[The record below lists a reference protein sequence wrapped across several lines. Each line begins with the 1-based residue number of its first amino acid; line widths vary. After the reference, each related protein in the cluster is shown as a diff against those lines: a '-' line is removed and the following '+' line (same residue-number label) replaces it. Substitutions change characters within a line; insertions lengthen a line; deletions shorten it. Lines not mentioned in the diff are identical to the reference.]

1 MIMCCSLIL
10 TSFMTTERLKTL
22 SDSILLVS
30 LTLLAYNLVPPSVV
44 NGQLNAD
51 EVKNFL
57 DNLYGL
63 ISSFFVI
70 IVFWVIYTKILDY
83 LKESN
88 EIVVWVSLTFFILVL
103 LTPVFSVALFQ
114 YQVQPSITSLASL
127 QIVNGIL
134 LVLLWIYLLRHR
146 NMMTIELK
154 KNDNRYMYSI
164 LSVIPSLYAISIG
177 IAFINIQ
184 MAIIFPVIMVPTM
197 TLLGQAF
204 HHHQKKG

>member
-1 MIMCCSLIL
+1 
-10 TSFMTTERLKTL
+10 MTTERLKTL

-70 IVFWVIYTKILDY
+70 IVFWVIYTKILDH

-197 TLLGQAF
+197 MLLGQAF
-204 HHHQKKG
+204 HHQKKG

>member
-1 MIMCCSLIL
+1 MCSLIL

-22 SDSILLVS
+22 SDSILLVA
-30 LTLLAYNLVPPSVV
+30 LTLLAYNLVPPSAV

-51 EVKNFL
+51 EVENFL

-70 IVFWVIYTKILDY
+70 IVFWVIYTKILDH

-134 LVLLWIYLLRHR
+134 LVLLWMYLLRHR

-154 KNDNRYMYSI
+154 KNHNKYMYSI
-164 LSVIPSLYAISIG
+164 LSVIPSVYAISIG

-184 MAIIFPVIMVPTM
+184 IAIIFPLIMVPTM

-204 HHHQKKG
+204 HHHHQKNG

>member
-1 MIMCCSLIL
+1 
-10 TSFMTTERLKTL
+10 MTTERLKTL

-114 YQVQPSITSLASL
+114 YQVQPSITSVASL

-204 HHHQKKG
+204 HHQKKG

>member
-1 MIMCCSLIL
+1 
-10 TSFMTTERLKTL
+10 MTTERLKTL
-22 SDSILLVS
+22 SDSILLVA

-44 NGQLNAD
+44 NGQLNTD
-51 EVKNFL
+51 EVQNFL

-70 IVFWVIYTKILDY
+70 IVFWVIYTKILDH

-134 LVLLWIYLLRHR
+134 LVLLWMYLLRHR
-146 NMMTIELK
+146 YMMTIELK
-154 KNDNRYMYSI
+154 KNHNRYMYSI
-164 LSVIPSLYAISIG
+164 LSVIPSVYAISIG

-204 HHHQKKG
+204 HHHQKNG

>member
-1 MIMCCSLIL
+1 MCCSLIL

-22 SDSILLVS
+22 GDSILLVS

-83 LKESN
+83 LKKSN

-134 LVLLWIYLLRHR
+134 LVLLWMYLLRHR

-197 TLLGQAF
+197 MVLGQAF
-204 HHHQKKG
+204 HHQKNS

>member
-1 MIMCCSLIL
+1 
-10 TSFMTTERLKTL
+10 MTTERLKTL

-44 NGQLNAD
+44 NGQLNTD
-51 EVKNFL
+51 EVQNFL

-70 IVFWVIYTKILDY
+70 IVFWVIYTKILGY

-134 LVLLWIYLLRHR
+134 LVLLWMYLLRHR

-154 KNDNRYMYSI
+154 KNDNRYTYSI

-204 HHHQKKG
+204 HHHQKNG